1 MPGIVFLVE
10 VWVFGLSLLPIL
22 MFGNTY
28 QSFMPATADCTPW
41 SPWTLCPVVVKP
53 LAVVAAH
60 RFRNV
65 GPGPIF
71 AKMSHIDVF
80 WNKSREGAENGPGRV
95 TFSVFQSL
103 CTGNIA
109 EFG

>member
-1 MPGIVFLVE
+1 MPGMVFLVA
-10 VWVFGLSLLPIL
+10 VWALGLSLLPIL
-22 MFGNTY
+22 VFGNAY
-28 QSFMPATADCTPW
+28 RSFVPAAADCTPW
-41 SPWTLCPVVVKP
+41 SPWTLCLVVVKP

-60 RFRNV
+60 QFMNV

-71 AKMSHIDVF
+71 AKISHINIF
-80 WNKSREGAENGPGRV
+80 WNGSREGAEDGPGRV
-95 TFSVFQSL
+95 SFSVFQSL